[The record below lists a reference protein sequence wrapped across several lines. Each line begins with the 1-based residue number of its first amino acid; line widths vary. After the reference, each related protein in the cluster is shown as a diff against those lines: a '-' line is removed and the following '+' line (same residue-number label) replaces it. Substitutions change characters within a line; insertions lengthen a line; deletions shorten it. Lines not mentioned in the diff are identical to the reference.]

1 MARATWT
8 EHRHVASIRR
18 RWPFTDTLLLAME
31 RFRIHRT
38 GRNSALVAHYGF
50 LSVFPLMLVFTT
62 ILGFILQGNPDLQ
75 QRIIDTAL
83 ANFPFV
89 GAELEAN
96 PDQLQ
101 GSVPLL
107 IFGLLTALWAGL
119 RAFNVLQMALDDIDD
134 VPLDERPSLVQ
145 VRVRSLIAILVIG
158 GAQVATA
165 VLSGFVSA
173 TGVQWGNRVLLLL
186 GSIAVNTLTLAA
198 TYHWLCTRRPAWRQL
213 APGAV
218 FAGLSFTVLQLI
230 GTTLMTRAIVRA
242 SPIYGTFATVIG
254 LLFWLG
260 LHSMVALLGAELNGV
275 VRLHR
280 AGDTRLPVRSAR
292 TSW

>member
-1 MARATWT
+1 MARERWT
-8 EHRHVASIRR
+8 ERPQVVAIRR
-18 RWPFTDTLLLAME
+18 RWPFTDTLLLAVE

-62 ILGFILQGNPDLQ
+62 ILGFVLQGNPELQ

-83 ANFPFV
+83 ANFPFI

-96 PDQLQ
+96 PGQLQ

-119 RAFNVLQMALDDIDD
+119 KAFNVLQMALDDIDD
-134 VPLDERPSLVQ
+134 VPLDDRPNG
-145 VRVRSLIAILVIG
+145 VRVRLRSLVAIVVIG
-158 GAQVATA
+158 AAQVATA

-173 TGVQWGNRVLLLL
+173 TGVQWGNRVLLLF
-186 GSIAVNTLTLAA
+186 GSIAVNTLTIAA
-198 TYHWLCTRRPAWRQL
+198 TYHWLCTRRPTWRQL

-218 FAGLSFTVLQLI
+218 FAGLSFTVLQLV

-260 LHSMVALLGAELNGV
+260 LHSMAALLGAELNGV

-280 AGDTRLPVRSAR
+280 AGDTALPTRSAR

>member
-1 MARATWT
+1 MARTTWMD
-8 EHRHVASIRR
+8 HPRVVAVRR
-18 RWPFTDTLLLAME
+18 RWPFTDTLLMATE
-31 RFRIHRT
+31 RFRVHRT

-62 ILGFILQGNPDLQ
+62 ILGFVLQGNPDLQ
-75 QRIIDTAL
+75 QRIIDTTL
-83 ANFPFV
+83 ANFPFI
-89 GAELEAN
+89 GSELAAN
-96 PDQLQ
+96 PDHLQ
-101 GSVPLL
+101 GSVSLL

-119 RAFNVLQMALDDIDD
+119 KAFNVLQMALDDIDD
-134 VPLDERPSLVQ
+134 VRLDERPNLVG
-145 VRVRSLIAILVIG
+145 VRLRSLIAILLIG

-165 VLSGFVSA
+165 VLSGFVGAS
-173 TGVQWGNRVLLLL
+173 GVQWGNRVLLLL
-186 GSIAVNTLTLAA
+186 GSIAVNTITIAA
-198 TYHWLCTRRPAWRQL
+198 TYHWLCTRRPSWREL

-218 FAGLSFTVLQLI
+218 FAGLSFTVLQLV

-242 SPIYGTFATVIG
+242 SPIYSTFATTIG
-254 LLFWLG
+254 LMFWLG

-280 AGDTRLPVRSAR
+280 AGETGRPTPSTR

>member
-1 MARATWT
+1 MARTSWT
-8 EHRHVASIRR
+8 DRPQVVTVRR
-18 RWPFTDTLLLAME
+18 RWPFVNTLIAAIE

-62 ILGFILQGNPDLQ
+62 ILGFVLQGNPDLQ
-75 QRIIDTAL
+75 KRIIDSAL
-83 ANFPFV
+83 ANFPFI
-89 GAELEAN
+89 GSELEAN
-96 PDQLQ
+96 PDHLQ
-101 GSVPLL
+101 GSVGLL

-119 RAFNVLQMALDDIDD
+119 KAFNVLQMALDDIDD
-134 VPLDERPSLVQ
+134 VPIDDRPTLVKVRLQSLLAV
-145 VRVRSLIAILVIG
+145 VVIG

-173 TGVQWGNRVLLLL
+173 AGVQWGNRVLLLL
-186 GSIAVNTLTLAA
+186 GSISINTLVIAA
-198 TYHWLCTRRPAWRQL
+198 TYHWLGTLRPTWREL

-218 FAGLSFTVLQLI
+218 FAGLAFTVLQLV
-230 GTTLMTRAIVRA
+230 GTTLMTRAIARA

-260 LHSMVALLGAELNGV
+260 LHSMIALLGAEMNGV

-280 AGDTRLPVRSAR
+280 EGELSSP
-292 TSW
+292 